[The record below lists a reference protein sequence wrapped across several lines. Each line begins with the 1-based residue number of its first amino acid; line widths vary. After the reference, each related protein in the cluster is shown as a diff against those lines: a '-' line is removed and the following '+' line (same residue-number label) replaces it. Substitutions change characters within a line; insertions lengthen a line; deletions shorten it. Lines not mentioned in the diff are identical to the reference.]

1 MSLHLSSFQGHV
13 AESAPT
19 PLIGQSTFT
28 NADWI
33 VGQQLCDVGGSQQSE
48 NDTDEKR
55 GSTYSIYL
63 EVCVIP
69 LLLVFVFRHLMVFK
83 TYPESFE

>member
-1 MSLHLSSFQGHV
+1 MSFEANVESTSELSLSPSFGIKASLHVSSFQGHLE
-13 AESAPT
+13 ESASA

-33 VGQQLCDVGGSQQSE
+33 VGQQLCDVDGSQQSE

-55 GSTYSIYL
+55 G
-63 EVCVIP
+63 
-69 LLLVFVFRHLMVFK
+69 
-83 TYPESFE
+83 